1 LISEEVSKIQKMMGI
16 KAPLIMEAALPINPQ
31 AEKEIL
37 EWIIGLFTKAEG
49 SSIRTAAGKEID
61 ASVVENFLKRTNGK
75 LESLG
80 LQRGLNQLTKEE
92 TDILKAITKDEMAK
106 NRGIFVDLVQKFE
119 RTYYKLNQAQK
130 EAYIGSYMNRMGKIL
145 SDSDMNALKNELEV
159 FLPHVKNPGH
169 SSTYNPK
176 KDPTNPLYEPNT
188 NKPITPTTS
197 SAPKNDF
204 TNFFSGGPGARELQ
218 YLDALKNGTN
228 IIAGHPSKEVE
239 MLKPYYDKGLI
250 KSKEDVYYK
259 IKELYSH
266 QKLSAVEQTGKA
278 TTIFPDVTIEGTFD
292 GYKVL
297 KGVKEN
303 AIGDIRQEAQQ
314 ARNAGKKTFTKETIK
329 DGKKIYTLVD
339 PWHADNFGRGG
350 FKAVSVS
357 LPENTNVVIQDV
369 MPTLEAA
376 MKDEKAVPI
385 KVEPKTALNSVAQ
398 QIGGFNGLVG
408 DEITSISTEPGEYA
422 WTLDLK
428 NGQYVV
434 NRTTFPNIAE
444 IIKRPESLIK
454 PMFIEQ
460 NVAKMGENKITI
472 TKPAV
477 FQKGD
482 NGKFIL
488 KEKGELWYGESPKA
502 KDDVT
507 KPTIKNRPY
516 ETGDVVV
523 TGTKPGSGGGTVY
536 GNYELPDFRRALSKG
551 NDTGIHF
558 VEFIYGDKKV
568 FSLIDGSVLD
578 GPLLEPEGRNGYI
591 ATSIVLDKNTTTT
604 LSEVKADLE
613 ELHALARTGLNKN
626 NKIDVEKVKQVMN
639 GYRWA
644 SHEVKPV
651 ERLID
656 PSVSAGFPIEED
668 QTKLRDLYNWFDS
681 KFYEAKTKR
690 HDTITDAQI
699 AQMLPETKKYIL
711 TILED
716 LKEYHPSYRDG
727 KLYNRSTGEVV
738 TSMNGALKEATKNL
752 WGGFGR
758 YNKFYENNRWH
769 KTPFPP
775 VHAPTRAVIDNMEK
789 IFPSFLYNNGM
800 DIKLSY

>member
-1 LISEEVSKIQKMMGI
+1 MRKLISEEVSKIQKMMGI

-130 EAYIGSYMNRMGKIL
+130 EAYIGAYMNRMGKIL
-145 SDSDMNALKNELEV
+145 SDSDMNALKNELDV
-159 FLPHVKNPGH
+159 FLPDVKNPGH
-169 SSTYNPK
+169 SSTYV
-176 KDPTNPLYEPNT
+176 EPNT

-204 TNFFSGGPGARELQ
+204 TNFFSFAPGAPQLQ

-228 IIAGHPSKEVE
+228 IIAGHPSREVE

-385 KVEPKTALNSVAQ
+385 KVEPK
-398 QIGGFNGLVG
+398 
-408 DEITSISTEPGEYA
+408 
-422 WTLDLK
+422 
-428 NGQYVV
+428 
-434 NRTTFPNIAE
+434 AE
-444 IIKRPESLIK
+444 DK
-454 PMFIEQ
+454 PI
-460 NVAKMGENKITI
+460 V
-472 TKPAV
+472 
-477 FQKGD
+477 
-482 NGKFIL
+482 
-488 KEKGELWYGESPKA
+488 
-502 KDDVT
+502 
-507 KPTIKNRPY
+507 KNRPY
-516 ETGDVVV
+516 ETGDVVI
-523 TGTKPGSGGGTVY
+523 TGTKPGSGGGTVC
-536 GNYELPDFRRALSKG
+536 GNYELPDFRIVLRDASADRTRLDS
-551 NDTGIHF
+551 GIHF
-558 VEFIYGDKKV
+558 REFIWGDKKV

-578 GPLLEPEGRNGYI
+578 GDLHDPTGRNGYI

-613 ELHALARTGLNKN
+613 ELHARARTGINKN
-626 NKIDVEKVKQVMN
+626 NKIDVEKVKQQMN
-639 GYRWA
+639 GLKWA

-752 WGGFGR
+752 WGGFSR
-758 YNKFYENNRWH
+758 YNKFVKNNMWR

-775 VHAPTRAVIDNMEK
+775 VHAPTKAVIDNMNE
-789 IFPSFLYNNGM
+789 IFPSFLGNNGM